1 MPQEEDETL
10 PYTYLLDTAL
20 LKARI
25 KAKCTRRWRT
35 KHSYWFTVPL
45 SKQRMA
51 RSPPKLSVI
60 FDFDIEWGGRRSF
73 GGGTM
78 ADLFSANASN

>member
-20 LKARI
+20 LKA
-25 KAKCTRRWRT
+25 KCTRRRRT